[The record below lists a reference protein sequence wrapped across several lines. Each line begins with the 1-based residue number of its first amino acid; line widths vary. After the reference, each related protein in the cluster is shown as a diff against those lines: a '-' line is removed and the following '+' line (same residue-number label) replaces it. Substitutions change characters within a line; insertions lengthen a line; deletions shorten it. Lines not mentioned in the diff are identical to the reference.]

1 MTIHRMALLGAAALA
16 ALTTGLATPVS
27 AQTYP
32 SGQPV
37 RIVVPF
43 SAGSATDILARIV
56 ADKLSEKWSHA
67 VVVENRPASP
77 EPPRSP
83 RARRMATR

>member
-1 MTIHRMALLGAAALA
+1 MTNHRIWLGLARLAALA
-16 ALTTGLATPVS
+16 AGVVAPVS

-56 ADKLSEKWSHA
+56 ADELSKKWSHA
-67 VVVENRPASP
+67 VVVENRPGIPGTTAVA
-77 EPPRSP
+77 
-83 RARRMATR
+83 RARLTATR